1 VKKLI
6 IFAVALLAL
15 GFAANS
21 FAIQAEIPADTTAV
35 IAKGGT
41 QVTIGGELRVRGIS
55 AQNTRDFDRHITDG
69 DAPSYAKGKPEKML
83 YDYRYRLNI
92 EAKVTPNT
100 KAFIQLDGSGEN
112 SDDDNGEFGSPDNP
126 SNVAKKNG
134 GSYRFGDQKLGPVRM
149 SQAWIQHSGSGLI
162 GVPSYIKVGHQPITI
177 GAGIFY
183 SHTYNNDDAIV
194 MGIEPIKGLDFTGVI
209 VKLQENG
216 DLASDD
222 QDLYSLIISYAIN
235 KKFTIGADVSFL
247 ESRPGTL
254 FPANSDNG
262 GIGITSRLWN
272 FGFNAKANLAGF
284 KLYGTFDFQ
293 AGGDNAPGV
302 KWNYRGYAAT
312 LGASYKFAPVTVALD
327 LGYGSGDNKED
338 NKVGTFLTS
347 QSNTVHYTFVYD
359 YHTVNAAG
367 NRTGGLQ
374 NTMFAKI
381 SANADVMKG
390 LNVGGAIAFLNAARK
405 SIGAGTPDA
414 IVGYNQGIP
423 TYHKYI
429 GTEIDLSLTYQI
441 DKGLKYFVE
450 GGYLFAG
457 NYWKDALGS
466 WVMMPDQ
473 GIAWQPK
480 QKISD
485 PWVVRHG
492 LQLNF

>member
-41 QVTIGGELRVRGIS
+41 QVTIGGDLRVRGI
-55 AQNTRDFDRHITDG
+55 AAMNTRDFNRHVTDG
-69 DAPSYAKGKPEKML
+69 DPVVGPNGKPEKML

-100 KAFIQLDGSGEN
+100 KAFIQLDGSGET
-112 SDDDNGEFGSPDNP
+112 STDDNGEFGSSDNP
-126 SNVAKKNG
+126 TNVAKKNG

-149 SQAWIQHSGSGLI
+149 SQAWIQHTGSGLF
-162 GVPSYIKVGHQPITI
+162 GVPAYIKVGHQPITV

-183 SHTYNNDDAIV
+183 SHTYNNDDALV
-194 MGIEPIKGLDFTGVI
+194 AGISPIKGLDITGII

-216 DLASDD
+216 DLAADD
-222 QDLYSLIISYAIN
+222 QDVYALVVSYAVN
-235 KKFTIGADVSFL
+235 KNITLGADATYVDSQ
-247 ESRPGTL
+247 RGTVWT
-254 FPANSDNG
+254 SG
-262 GIGITSRLWN
+262 WSRLWN
-272 FGFNAKANLAGF
+272 FGFNAKANVAGF

-293 AGGDNAPGV
+293 TGGDNVDP
-302 KWNYRGYAAT
+302 KWDYNGYAVT
-312 LGASYKFAPVTVALD
+312 LGASYKFAPVTVGLD
-327 LGYGSGDNKED
+327 LGYGSGDNKSD
-338 NKVGTFLTS
+338 HKVSTFQTA

-374 NTMFAKI
+374 NTMFAQLK
-381 SANADVMKG
+381 ANGDVMKG
-390 LNVGGAIAFLNAARK
+390 LNIGGSVTLLSAAK
-405 SIGAGTPDA
+405 KAMGGGVPTSTAGYTTS
-414 IVGYNQGIP
+414 G
-423 TYHKYI
+423 KYI
-429 GTEIDLSLTYQI
+429 GTELDATITYQI

-450 GGYLFAG
+450 AGYLFAG
-457 NYWKDALGS
+457 NFWKIPATGLSDG
-466 WVMMPDQ
+466 
-473 GIAWQPK
+473 
-480 QKISD
+480 KISD